1 MGLYDNALPSTY
13 EEIKR
18 FYPSWYSEV
27 KEMDAIWKV
36 QGLELDAIRAALE
49 RIISNSYIATADES
63 TIADLERFLGI
74 TPGVAQ
80 SLEERRQI
88 LASSFKGA
96 GSHIGAPE
104 IREITER
111 FTEEGTITISFANG
125 VISVTVEKQYNSVCN
140 YLSCHTVLSNSIPA
154 HLRLDMRV
162 IALLKRESTL
172 YTGFAMKTAKD
183 IRLEMEAVDMTAFV
197 LLTDELGEVL
207 LDTDGTVILDE
218 LEVTA

>member
-13 EEIKR
+13 EEIKS

-80 SLEERRQI
+80 SLEERRQV

-111 FTEEGTITISFANG
+111 FTEEGTITISFSNG
-125 VISVTVEKQYNSVCN
+125 VISVTVEKPYNSVCN

-154 HLRLDMRV
+154 HLRLDVQV

-172 YTGFAMKTAKD
+172 YTGVAMRTTKE
-183 IRLEMEAVDMTAFV
+183 IRLEMEAVDMAAFV

-207 LDTDGTVILDE
+207 LDIDGTVILDE

>member
-1 MGLYDNALPSTY
+1 MGLYDNALPTTY

-18 FYPSWYSEV
+18 FYPSWYADV
-27 KEMDAIWKV
+27 AEMDAIWKV
-36 QGLELDAIRAALE
+36 QGLQLDAIRAALE

-63 TIADLERFLGI
+63 TIAGLEKFLGI

-80 SLEERRQI
+80 SLEERRQV

-111 FTEEGTITISFANG
+111 FTEEGTITIGFANG
-125 VISVTVEKQYNSVCN
+125 VIYVTVEKEYNSVCN
-140 YLSCHTVLSNSIPA
+140 YLSCYTVLSNSIPA

-162 IALLKRESTL
+162 IAMLRRQATI
-172 YTGFAMKTAKD
+172 YTGVVMRATKSITFQ
-183 IRLEMEAVDMTAFV
+183 MEAIDMSAFV
-197 LLTDELGEVL
+197 ILTDENGEALIDDDNTVL
-207 LDTDGTVILDE
+207 LDE
-218 LEVTA
+218 LEVTL

>member
-18 FYPSWYSEV
+18 FYPSWYAEV

-49 RIISNSYIATADES
+49 RIISNSYIVTADET
-63 TIADLERFLGI
+63 TIAGLEKFLGI

-80 SLEERRQI
+80 SLEERRQV
-88 LASSFKGA
+88 LASSFKGG

-104 IREITER
+104 IREIAER
-111 FTEEGTITISFANG
+111 FTEEGTITIGFSNG
-125 VISVTVEKQYNSVCN
+125 VISITIEKPYNSVCN
-140 YLSCHTVLSNSIPA
+140 YLSCYTVLSNSIPA
-154 HLRLDMRV
+154 HLRLDVQV

-172 YTGFAMKTAKD
+172 YTGVALRTTKD
-183 IRLEMEAVDMTAFV
+183 LRLEMEAVDMTAFV
-197 LLTDELGEVL
+197 MLTDELGQVL
-207 LDTDGTVILDE
+207 LDNDGTVILDE
-218 LEVTA
+218 LEVTV

>member
-13 EEIKR
+13 EEIKQ

-27 KEMDAIWKV
+27 KEMDAIWRV
-36 QGLELDAIRAALE
+36 QGIELDAIRTALE

-63 TIADLERFLGI
+63 TIAGLEKFLGI

-80 SLEERRQI
+80 SLEERRQV

-111 FTEEGTITISFANG
+111 FTEEGKITIGFASG
-125 VISVTVEKQYNSVCN
+125 VIHVTVEKEYNSVCN
-140 YLSCHTVLSNSIPA
+140 YLSCQTVLFNSIPA

-162 IALLKRESTL
+162 IGILRRRGTIYTGIALRTTKSITYKMDAIDMSAFVIILDENGEALLDDDNT
-172 YTGFAMKTAKD
+172 
-183 IRLEMEAVDMTAFV
+183 V
-197 LLTDELGEVL
+197 L
-207 LDTDGTVILDE
+207 LDE
-218 LEVTA
+218 LEVTL